1 MPQRRLGIRE
11 CPLLRLALLLALS
24 QVMALLLAIA
34 LHLAMSQTLALLL
47 SMALHLA
54 LLLLLSWPSPLL
66 VPFDFRGISSLAL
79 CTDASHAGHGL
90 PMQMRRSLRLRPG
103 GVRRV
108 AGSFQPSAM
117 IGSNASALCAGKTET

>member
-54 LLLLLSWPSPLL
+54 LLLLLSWPSPLM
-66 VPFDFRGISSLAL
+66 VPFDFQGISSLA
-79 CTDASHAGHGL
+79 DASHAGHGST
-90 PMQMRRSLRLRPG
+90 MQIRRSLRLRPG

-117 IGSNASALCAGKTET
+117 IGSNASALCAGNTET